1 MDEVIDERE
10 AVSGRELLR
19 LVVYIGVPGEK
30 GGLVE
35 RIRRRF
41 ESNGFIPV
49 RSSYVSASKFGRKND
64 G

>member
-1 MDEVIDERE
+1 MDEVIDKRE
-10 AVSGRELLR
+10 AVSGRDFLR

-35 RIRRRF
+35 RILRRF

-49 RSSYVSASKFGRKND
+49 RSSYVSASKFGGKND